1 MTDAEAWDE
10 RYAGHKLVWSAEP
23 NQFVAAEVGPPPHPG
38 ATALDVACGE
48 GRNAVWL
55 AEQGWHVTAVD
66 FSTVAVAKARGLA
79 QHRGVSVEWVVDDVT
94 AWEPP
99 HSFDLVVVAY
109 LQLPPEQLDAAL
121 AHTVAGVAAGGRL
134 VAVGHHVDNLA
145 DGYGGP
151 PDLSLLWD
159 PDWIAA
165 RLDGLT
171 LIRADRVDRV
181 VTTDGGPR
189 TALDA
194 LIVAERRSPSHEVV
208 G

>member
-1 MTDAEAWDE
+1 MDAEAWDE
-10 RYAGHKLVWSAEP
+10 RYAGHELVWSAEP

-55 AEQGWHVTAVD
+55 AEQGWSVIAVD
-66 FSTVAVAKARGLA
+66 FSAVGVEKARRLA
-79 QHRGVSVEWVVDDVT
+79 QHRGVSVDWVVDDVT
-94 AWEPP
+94 AWDPP
-99 HSFDLVVVAY
+99 HPYDLVVVAY
-109 LQLPPEQLDAAL
+109 LQLPPEPFEAAL
-121 AHTVAGVAAGGRL
+121 ARAVAAVATGGRL

-151 PDLSLLWD
+151 PDRSLLWD

-171 LIRADRVDRV
+171 LIRAVRVDRV

-194 LIVAERRSPSHEVV
+194 LIVAERRSSSHGVV